1 MKTKHWILLFS
12 ALFLLCG
19 VMILWMTHRKQKIQ
33 IAEIY
38 QDGVLVQTVDLSQI
52 DAPQEIP
59 VYGDHGAE
67 NIILAAH
74 GSIRMQSANCP
85 DQLCVRQGSIQ
96 NAMIPIV
103 CLPHRVVIRIL
114 GDHDG
119 GTDIVTN

>member
-19 VMILWMTHRKQKIQ
+19 VMILWMTHRTQETQ
-33 IAEIY
+33 SAEIY
-38 QDGVLVQTVDLSQI
+38 QDGTLVQTVDLSKI

-59 VYGDHGAE
+59 VYGDNGAE

-96 NAMIPIV
+96 NAAVPIV
-103 CLPHRVVIRIL
+103 CLPHRVVIRIS
-114 GDHDG
+114 GDNG
-119 GTDIVTN
+119 GADIVTN

>member
-19 VMILWMTHRKQKIQ
+19 VMILWMTHRTQETQ
-33 IAEIY
+33 SAEIY
-38 QDGVLVQTVDLSQI
+38 QDGTLVQTVDLSQI

-74 GSIRMQSANCP
+74 GSIRMQSAYCP

-96 NAMIPIV
+96 NAAVPIV
-103 CLPHRVVIRIL
+103 CLPHRVVIRIS
-114 GDHDG
+114 GDNG
-119 GTDIVTN
+119 GADIVTN

>member
-19 VMILWMTHRKQKIQ
+19 VMILWMTHRTQGTQ

-38 QDGVLVQTVDLSQI
+38 QDGTLIQTVDLSQI
-52 DAPQEIP
+52 DTPQTIP
-59 VYGDHGAE
+59 IYGEHGEE
-67 NIILAAH
+67 NIVLAAH

-114 GDHDG
+114 GDHDDG
-119 GTDIVTN
+119 ADIVTN